1 MPTSTRPRKPYH
13 GPKSQRDLGAMRK
26 PGPHDGVGH
35 IGNEY
40 PKAYLNDRKTIG
52 AEPGSYERG
61 AFKPQPKRLGGKRGI
76 LVATATT
83 GTAAATVAHQRNKR
97 RQTVDKIFNPFTG
110 ETVEFGKL
118 NKPGRGKVGLAAG
131 AAGAYAFDRASGG
144 HNQRVGYRRYA
155 GTSSGRKASTAFGA
169 ADDAQDAKRLNA
181 ASDTIHRGTQ
191 RATAQYAS
199 ERHAR
204 RKESDSSF
212 AKAKSGAPEFG
223 TAVRSVAPR
232 TPSGKHVSHE
242 NKLYQHG
249 KRKKQPKGDTRL
261 RVYRGKGTS
270 AMPEIKKS
278 RFDVSKDFSTQQGAA
293 RMASRGT
300 PLSTMANVGR
310 HGRRIVGFEEQVVH

>member
-1 MPTSTRPRKPYH
+1 MTYTPT
-13 GPKSQRDLGAMRK
+13 GQ
-26 PGPHDGVGH
+26 
-35 IGNEY
+35 
-40 PKAYLNDRKTIG
+40 PKAYLNDRKTIE
-52 AEPGSYERG
+52 AEPGSFEHG
-61 AFKPQPKRLGGKRGI
+61 AFKPRSTRLAGKRGI
-76 LVATATT
+76 LVAT
-83 GTAAATVAHQRNKR
+83 GTAGAATATAVHQRNKR

-110 ETVEFGKL
+110 ETVEFGKTTATQRHVWDSRFGL
-118 NKPGRGKVGLAAG
+118 PFQEKGKQSRKDFRRDYARKLPSRAGVGAGVGAGIGTAAGHKLGSKKVGAAVGGLVGADAG
-131 AAGAYAFDRASGG
+131 A
-144 HNQRVGYRRYA
+144 
-155 GTSSGRKASTAFGA
+155 
-169 ADDAQDAKRLNA
+169 
-181 ASDTIHRGTQ
+181 I
-191 RATAQYAS
+191 TAQVQARNAQQRKFDS
-199 ERHAR
+199 EGV
-204 RKESDSSF
+204 K
-212 AKAKSGAPEFG
+212 KAKSGAPEFG